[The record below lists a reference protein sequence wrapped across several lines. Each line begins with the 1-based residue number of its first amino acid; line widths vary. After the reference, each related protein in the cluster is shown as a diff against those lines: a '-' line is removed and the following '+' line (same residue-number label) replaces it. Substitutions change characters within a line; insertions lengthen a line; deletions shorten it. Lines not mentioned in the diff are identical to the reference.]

1 MQTKKLMKTTTI
13 ITICI
18 FAFICLGILS
28 SCSNDAPRFFHH
40 TDGFIQQRE
49 GDWGTPRFQTNEFCV
64 TAFVRNLPADTLAQL
79 QAMIRY
85 ADKISSGFETPRH
98 MKNNRGERLGTYR
111 IWFIEID
118 DVSFPRRLWK
128 RFFETNTLRSRVGH
142 ITLHRSHR
150 NSEKWEIWV
159 AIPRNK
165 IDADGRIRHRTYHF
179 LILDE
184 YSPSS
189 ADERR
194 GIQGELMRY
203 LEQLRREREGN
214 R

>member
-1 MQTKKLMKTTTI
+1 MKTTTI
-13 ITICI
+13 ISIF
-18 FAFICLGILS
+18 FAFFTVICVSLLS
-28 SCSNDAPRFFHH
+28 SCSNSDKTRFFHH

-49 GDWGTPRFQTNEFCV
+49 GDWGTPRFQTTQFSV

-79 QAMIRY
+79 QAMMRY
-85 ADKISSGFETPRH
+85 ADKISSGFEAPRH
-98 MKNNRGERLGTYR
+98 KKNNQGERLSSYR

-118 DVSFPRRLWK
+118 DDVSFSRRLLK
-128 RFFETNTLRSRVGH
+128 RFFGTNTLRNLVGN
-142 ITLHRSHR
+142 IALYRSSR

-203 LEQLRREREGN
+203 LEQLRREREG
-214 R
+214 RRR